1 MNVRRLW
8 TEEKR
13 APPRWGGVSPSKI
26 KAARKVNF
34 SRVDACE
41 TSRHR
46 LRKVNASSR
55 TSGRVDCP
63 IFGGRAQL
71 ENEKIIAIWS
81 GGGSRHGRKLGV
93 VCGEECAFVCL
104 EVEGR

>member
-1 MNVRRLW
+1 MNVPSLW
-8 TEEKR
+8 AEEKC

-26 KAARKVNF
+26 KAAWKVNF
-34 SRVDACE
+34 SCIVAHKM
-41 TSRHR
+41 SRR
-46 LRKVNASSR
+46 SLRKVNASLR
-55 TSGRVDCP
+55 ASGRVDCP